1 MLHAATPN
9 PPSGVATSSSRVS
22 LGHRQRQVQAKSRD
36 AECWHGRLKER
47 AGPMQ
52 EGLAAAGGAARWLS
66 WSGLL
71 PGVSV
76 TPQRGLF
83 LSGKFEPQDLNIS
96 EPCPMVAWLQPRL
109 ARQAHCCIVQR
120 PRPAPNKAG
129 FLAQIQGRTALQ
141 PAHHPG
147 FSGGETEAQAGGA
160 TCFGVT
166 PQLQE
171 QKQTSSSPRPVLS
184 YSLLS
189 DCTTGRDSHLAF
201 HFCWCF
207 CTFQDTPL
215 KTSPGVCQLYADGD
229 WVRKEGRG
237 LLLTYW

>member
-9 PPSGVATSSSRVS
+9 PLSGVATSSSRVS
-22 LGHRQRQVQAKSRD
+22 LGHRQRRVQAKSRD

-47 AGPMQ
+47 AGPMH

-83 LSGKFEPQDLNIS
+83 LSGKFEPQDLNIA

-120 PRPAPNKAG
+120 PRPAPDKARL
-129 FLAQIQGRTALQ
+129 LAQIQGRTALQ

-147 FSGGETEAQAGGA
+147 FSGGETEARAGGA

-189 DCTTGRDSHLAF
+189 DCTTGRRQPPGFPFLLVFLHISGHPSEDEPWS
-201 HFCWCF
+201 
-207 CTFQDTPL
+207 
-215 KTSPGVCQLYADGD
+215 SPADGD
-229 WVRKEGRG
+229 WLRKEGRG